1 MTNASPI
8 LITGLNGS
16 LAPRVAQAAR
26 QRGYAVVGW
35 DRNAVPPDTPAAS
48 SAFLAQLRPSA
59 ILHLATGSE
68 SWAAQLASYAA
79 QQGIA
84 FVFTSTAMVFDHVPD
99 GPHAVGDARTAQDD
113 YGRSKI
119 RSEDA
124 VLAAYAGAMVARIG
138 WQIDPEVVGNNM
150 LRALDEWQLREGC
163 VGASQAWRP
172 ACSFMTDT
180 AHGLLDLMQHP
191 LPGVHH
197 LDSNAEEGH
206 TFDRIVAALQVQY
219 QRLNWQIR
227 LHSDYAHDQR
237 LVGGVVRLPRLSER
251 LPTLLQGPEDLLL
264 K

>member
-1 MTNASPI
+1 MAHASPI

-16 LAPRVAQAAR
+16 LAPRVAQAAQ

-35 DRNAVPPDTPAAS
+35 DRSAVPPESTAAG
-48 SAFLAQLRPSA
+48 AALLAHLQPCA

-68 SWAAQLASYAA
+68 AWAGQLAAYAA
-79 QQGIA
+79 QQGVA

-99 GPHAVGDARTAQDD
+99 GPHRVGDARTAKDD

-124 VLAAYAGAMVARIG
+124 VLAANAAAMVARIG

-150 LRALDEWQLREGC
+150 LRALDDWQLREGC
-163 VGASQAWRP
+163 VAASRAWRP

-180 AHGLLDLMQHP
+180 ATALLDLMEHP
-191 LPGVHH
+191 QPGVHH

-206 TFDRIVAALQVQY
+206 SFDRIVAALQTQY
-219 QRLNWQIR
+219 QRLHWQIR
-227 LHSDYAHDQR
+227 LHADYVHDQR
-237 LVGGVVRLPRLSER
+237 LVGGAGRMPRLSER
-251 LPTLLQGPEDLLL
+251 LGTLQPG
-264 K
+264 